1 MRFLKYVAVFLA
13 CFLISKFWCDKK
25 EENYQQEEIQ
35 VALNWIKNL
44 SKLVVSEGTFSEGY
58 NYSDSKK

>member
-25 EENYQQEEIQ
+25 EKNHQQEEIQ
-35 VALNWIKNL
+35 VVLNSIKNL
-44 SKLVVSEGTFSEGY
+44 SKLVVFE
-58 NYSDSKK
+58 